1 MRMNRRKSLALI
13 GTGAAALSS
22 PVAKAASKGKKSPE
36 ICYFTK
42 MFQNLSFDELA
53 NLTAQLGMAGV
64 EATIRPGG
72 HIEPE
77 QVPEKLPEMVAA
89 MRRKNREITIM
100 ASGINSATD
109 KSQGAETV
117 LRTAAKLGVKRYRM
131 SYYRYDLK
139 KPIRPQLA
147 NFRSELKELA
157 ALNKELGIQ
166 ALYQNHAGNK
176 YVGAPIWDICELIE
190 DLPREAVSLAFD
202 IRHAAVEGGLAWP
215 LNARLAM
222 PLTASIYVKDYVWNG
237 LKVQNVPLG
246 EGRVEKKFFKDFK
259 IGRFD
264 GPISLH
270 VEHLHRTDPD
280 IAKKGEAAYAKDLAT
295 LKKWLKG

>member
-1 MRMNRRKSLALI
+1 MQLNRRRSLEVLGI
-13 GTGAAALSS
+13 GL
-22 PVAKAASKGKKSPE
+22 AASAVQPAFADHHGRKPR
-36 ICYFTK
+36 ICFFTK
-42 MFQNLSFDELA
+42 MFQDLTFDELA
-53 NLTAQLGMAGV
+53 TLTAELGMAGV

-72 HIEPE
+72 HIEPAAA
-77 QVPEKLPEMVAA
+77 PDKLPEMVAA
-89 MRRKNREITIM
+89 MRKRKREVTIM

-109 KSQGAETV
+109 KKQHAEAV
-117 LRTAAKLGVKRYRM
+117 LRTAAKLGVKHYRM

-139 KPIRPQLA
+139 KPIKPQLA

-166 ALYQNHAGNK
+166 ALYQNHSGNK
-176 YVGAPIWDICELIE
+176 YVGAPIWDICDLVE

-215 LNARLAM
+215 LNARRAM
-222 PLTASIYVKDYVWNG
+222 PLTGSIYVKDYVWDG
-237 LKVQNVPLG
+237 LKVKNVPLG

-259 IGRFD
+259 IARFD

-270 VEHLHRTDPD
+270 VEYLHRNEPD
-280 IAKKGEAAYAKDLAT
+280 VATKGKAAYAKDLAT
-295 LKKWLKG
+295 LKQWLNG